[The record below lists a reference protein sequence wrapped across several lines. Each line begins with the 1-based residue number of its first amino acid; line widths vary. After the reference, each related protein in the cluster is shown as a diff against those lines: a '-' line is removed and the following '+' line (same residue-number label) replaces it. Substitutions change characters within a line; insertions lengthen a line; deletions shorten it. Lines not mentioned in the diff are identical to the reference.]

1 MIEFHSNFK
10 EIMQEYKHQ
19 AKTSLMHVQHQHHS
33 VKFLSL
39 ALVAGLDYYLLC
51 GILIVDLFAI
61 TEQNTPAP
69 DDGFKTCYFF
79 VGVAI
84 GVAVGI
90 LITGLA
96 IFFIRLFV
104 QKKGTRSSG
113 C

>member
-1 MIEFHSNFK
+1 
-10 EIMQEYKHQ
+10 
-19 AKTSLMHVQHQHHS
+19 MHVQHQHHS

-39 ALVAGLDYYLLC
+39 ALVSCLDYYLLF

-69 DDGFKTCYFF
+69 DDGFKTWYFF